1 MARAKR
7 RIRCSHCHAVIME
20 NSRAKHRNRT
30 DHIGVP
36 VVFHV
41 VIDPSGTGN
50 MDISTFLRTLAGD
63 LTFEVT
69 FFGF

>member
-1 MARAKR
+1 MACAKR
-7 RIRCSHCHAVIME
+7 HMPCSRCHAVIME

-41 VIDPSGTGN
+41 VIDPTYSGTVN
-50 MDISTFLRTLAGD
+50 MDILTFFRTLAGD
-63 LTFEVT
+63 N
-69 FFGF
+69 